1 VQVAAAWS
9 LGELGDPGAVVPLYE
24 VASDSSLDAGL
35 RRTATGSLERLG
47 FKRREDSGPPAILAW
62 VAGLVVIAGSLW
74 LATVIG
80 PVAIV
85 PLLAGMAIIVA
96 YYVREARKAGAGDW
110 YVGPDGG
117 DFYIPGD
124 VPNPGGW
131 LGDLF
136 GGAAGGGGGNG
147 GS

>member
-1 VQVAAAWS
+1 VQVAAARS

-24 VASDSSLDAGL
+24 VASDPSLDAGL
-35 RRTATGSLERLG
+35 RHTATGSLERLG
-47 FKRREDSGPPAILAW
+47 FQRREESGPPAILVWA
-62 VAGLVVIAGSLW
+62 AGLAVIAGSLW
-74 LATVIG
+74 SATVIG
-80 PVAIV
+80 PVAII
-85 PLLAGMAIIVA
+85 PLLAGMAMILA
-96 YYVREARKAGAGDW
+96 YYVREARKAGGDW

-147 GS
+147 GGS